1 MKDDRDIEK
10 LLVENLL
17 AITDYRKGVKNLK
30 EAKENLRKS
39 GFEDEAIE
47 KVLKKIDRQ
56 NVIKFPSKKKGN
68 HAN

>member
-10 LLVENLL
+10 LLVENLA
-17 AITDYRKGVKNLK
+17 AITDYRKGFKNLK
-30 EAKENLRKS
+30 GAKENLRKS

-56 NVIKFPSKKKGN
+56 NVIKFPAKKK
-68 HAN
+68 